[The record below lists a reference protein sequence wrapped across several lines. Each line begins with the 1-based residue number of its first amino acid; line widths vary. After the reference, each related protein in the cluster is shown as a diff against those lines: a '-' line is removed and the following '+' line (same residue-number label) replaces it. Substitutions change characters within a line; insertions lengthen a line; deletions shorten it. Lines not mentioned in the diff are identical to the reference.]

1 MAADSDLVTLH
12 AEILAVQAALIAVS
26 RRLAIAHPEF
36 GPAVCAAFEDA
47 ETIMSGLALRLDLP
61 SDATLEALRILAEM
75 RDAVIQEEA
84 LCGRTRDRGLPR

>member
-26 RRLAIAHPEF
+26 RRLAVTHPEL
-36 GPAVCAAFEDA
+36 GPAFCAAFEDA

-61 SDATLEALRILAEM
+61 SDSTLEALRILAEM
-75 RDAVIQEEA
+75 RDAVIQDEA
-84 LCGRTRDRGLPR
+84 LCRAGGDGGSRR